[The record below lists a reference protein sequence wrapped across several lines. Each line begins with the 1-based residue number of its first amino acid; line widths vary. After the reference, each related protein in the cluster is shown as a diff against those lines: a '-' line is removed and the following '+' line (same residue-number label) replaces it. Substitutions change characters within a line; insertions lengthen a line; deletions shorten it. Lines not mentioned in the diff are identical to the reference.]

1 MPLGGATS
9 KMSRGKCECLTL
21 LICYVANKELLSQY
35 WDARSLEIFYASNI
49 MFDSAICKL
58 AASHATVCD
67 VVRRLDEITRT
78 SWDVHYVRRVM
89 ESWSAMVTMMKSN
102 PANGA
107 ILLGIQHHIELR
119 YIRVRAT
126 C

>member
-1 MPLGGATS
+1 MT
-9 KMSRGKCECLTL
+9 RGICECLTF
-21 LICYVANKELLSQY
+21 LICYVLYDADKEILRQY

-67 VVRRLDEITRT
+67 VVRRLDEITGR
-78 SWDVHYVRRVM
+78 SWDVHHVRRVM
-89 ESWSAMVTMMKSN
+89 ESWSAMVTMMKSSN
-102 PANGA
+102 HETGA